1 MTTPIHSRQTLADGI
16 HGTVAYTYVTSASLA
31 AATGFNSYDLYKLAL
46 VTGDNSLWILINN
59 SPTTWKALG
68 TLSGSVSTLTGS
80 GGTSVSNLGGDY
92 TVSSSVGAAPENPF
106 ITWAAA
112 SGLTNENILTASG
125 GTSLAI
131 GGGFITVSSSVPQ
144 VQKVTG
150 AGSITV
156 TQDNT
161 TWIVSSSAGGTTAVS
176 GTGGTTVTGTG
187 DVLNPYFV
195 SSSIPLVQR
204 LVGQGAVAVTAPV
217 YPDTTWIISGSGGGG
232 GGSTYVQGTGS
243 VSVTGD
249 GSLSTPFIVSAS
261 VIQVS
266 GTGGTTVAT
275 SADAS
280 RFVISSSA
288 PIIESLAGAGGTAVS
303 NSGKAYT
310 ISSSIGAQPELKFVV
325 GGTAIPASLPNSLLL
340 SNSAGIGLSGGTVSL
355 HISGLGGIGIST
367 GSYGNIIVSS
377 SAPVVESIAGT
388 GAVVVSNTG
397 TAYTVS
403 ASVVT
408 VAGAGGT
415 TVTNGGGTTYTVSS
429 SAPIIESLAGA
440 GGTAVSNSGKAYTI
454 SSSIGAPPEA
464 TYLTLN
470 AHASLTQE
478 RVLTAGKGIAFVDGG
493 ANSTLT
499 VKIDE
504 TGFADVSASYVTIG
518 LTGSLPNERKLTAGT
533 GISIVDG
540 GAGGNVTISA
550 TGGSTADVYR
560 VTASYVVDSRAGTTD
575 YFLLVSASAH
585 NITCSL
591 PAPTSGR
598 VLVFKDLGSG
608 SSFPWQVA
616 PVSSAKIDTF
626 SASYTW
632 QSTFGSLRFVS
643 DGTDWFIT

>member
-1 MTTPIHSRQTLADGI
+1 MTTPIHGRQTLADGI
-16 HGTVAYTYVTSASLA
+16 HSAIAFTYATSGSLA
-31 AATGFNSYDLYKLAL
+31 AATGFSSYDLYKLAL
-46 VTGDNSLWILINN
+46 VTGDNSVWVLINT
-59 SPTTWKALG
+59 STPTWKAVG
-68 TLSGSVSTLTGS
+68 SLSGSFVQTLTGA
-80 GGTSVSNLGGDY
+80 GGSVVTNVGQDY

-125 GTSLAI
+125 GTSLTLA
-131 GGGFITVSSSVPQ
+131 GGFATVSSSVYR
-144 VQKVTG
+144 VEGT
-150 AGSITV
+150 AGTS
-156 TQDNT
+156 
-161 TWIVSSSAGGTTAVS
+161 VSSVDGATR
-176 GTGGTTVTGTG
+176 
-187 DVLNPYFV
+187 FIV

-204 LVGQGAVAVTAPV
+204 LVGVGAVAVTPPV
-217 YPDTTWIISGSGGGG
+217 YPETTWIISGSGGGG
-232 GGSTYVQGTGS
+232 GGSTYLYGTGS
-243 VSVTGD
+243 ITVTGD
-249 GSLSTPFIVSAS
+249 GSLSTPFIASAS

-288 PIIESLAGAGGTAVS
+288 PIIESLVGAGGTAVS

-325 GGTAIPASLPNSLLL
+325 GGTATPASLPNSLLL

-377 SAPVVESIAGT
+377 SAPVVESITGI
-388 GAVVVSNTG
+388 GAVAVSNAD

-454 SSSIGAPPEA
+454 SSSIGAPLEA

-478 RVLTAGKGIAFVDGG
+478 RVLTAGKGIAFVDAG
-493 ANSTLT
+493 AGSSLT

-504 TGFADVSASYVTIG
+504 TGFADVSASYVVLG
-518 LTGSLPNERKLTAGT
+518 ATGSLPNERVLTAGS
-533 GISIVDG
+533 GISIVDA
-540 GAGGNVTISA
+540 GAGSTITIS
-550 TGGSTADVYR
+550 STAGSPNVYK

-575 YFLLVSASAH
+575 YFLLVSGSAH

-591 PAPTSGR
+591 PVPSSGR

-608 SSFPWQVA
+608 STFPWQIA